1 MQSKQMMPSNL
12 EKIKLSV
19 VIPVYSGADYLE
31 SLAQQLDALRSR
43 WIKNNA
49 PIGLSEAVFVDDAAI
64 DNSLGILNSLSEKYP
79 WMTVLTLSRNFGQH
93 PATEAGILYTSGDWV
108 ATLDEDLQ
116 HPPALIES
124 LLIKA
129 VTDHCDIV
137 YANPERAVHQNL
149 IRDWGSR
156 YYKRII
162 ARLTGIK
169 TIPLINSFRL
179 IRGTIARAAA
189 SVCSHDTYLD
199 IALTWFTERIGVVR
213 ADFTDQRL
221 IRSGKSGYNLRKLLS
236 HARRMIL
243 STQTKALRIGGILG
257 ILTFFLSLTFG
268 SYIFLNAI
276 FGWSAITIQGW
287 ASIVVISSF
296 LGGMSLLLISIV
308 IEYISIILLHTQG
321 KPTFFVVDR
330 SADKLLLEYFTGQK
344 DVDPA

>member
-1 MQSKQMMPSNL
+1 MIPTHP
-12 EKIKLSV
+12 ETIKLSV
-19 VIPVYSGADYLE
+19 VVPVYSGTDYLE
-31 SLAQQLDALRSR
+31 SLAQQLNTIRSQ
-43 WIKNNA
+43 WIENNA
-49 PIGLSEAVFVDDAAI
+49 PISLSEAVFVDDAAI
-64 DNSLGILNSLSEKYP
+64 DNSLEVLNSLSKKYP
-79 WMTVLTLSRNFGQH
+79 WITVLSLSRNFGQH

-108 ATLDEDLQ
+108 VTLDEDLQ
-116 HPPALIES
+116 HPPALIEA

-137 YANPERAVHQNL
+137 YANPEHAVHQNL
-149 IRDWGSR
+149 IRDLGSR
-156 YYKRII
+156 VYKRLI

-179 IRGTIARAAA
+179 IRGTIARAAS

-199 IALTWFTERIGVVR
+199 IALTWFTERIGFVQT
-213 ADFTDQRL
+213 DLKDQRL
-221 IRSGKSGYNLRKLLS
+221 INSGKSGYNLRKLLS

-243 STQTKALRIGGILG
+243 STQTKALRIGGLLG

-276 FGWSAITIQGW
+276 FGWSVITVQGW
-287 ASIVVISSF
+287 ASIIVISSF

-308 IEYISIILLHTQG
+308 IEYMSIILLHTQG

-330 SADKLLLEYFTGQK
+330 STDKLLLDYFTGQK
-344 DVDPA
+344 DADPA

>member
-1 MQSKQMMPSNL
+1 MANVVYFLSKRLYREIAFVFGTHQASPPWIIRQGGSL
-12 EKIKLSV
+12 
-19 VIPVYSGADYLE
+19 PVA
-31 SLAQQLDALRSR
+31 R
-43 WIKNNA
+43 
-49 PIGLSEAVFVDDAAI
+49 AA
-64 DNSLGILNSLSEKYP
+64 
-79 WMTVLTLSRNFGQH
+79 
-93 PATEAGILYTSGDWV
+93 GDWV
-108 ATLDEDLQ
+108 VTLDEDLQ
-116 HPPALIES
+116 HPPALIET

-137 YANPERAVHQNL
+137 YANPKHAVHQNL

-156 YYKRII
+156 CYKRMI

-169 TIPLINSFRL
+169 SIPLINSFRL

-199 IALTWFTERIGVVR
+199 IALTWFTERIGFVR
-213 ADFTDQRL
+213 ADFTDHRL
-221 IRSGKSGYNLRKLLS
+221 ISSGKSGYNLRKLLS

-243 STQTKALRIGGILG
+243 STQTKALRIAGFLG
-257 ILTFFLSLTFG
+257 ILAFLLSLIFG

-276 FGWSAITIQGW
+276 FEWSLITVKGW

-308 IEYISIILLHTQG
+308 IEYISIILLHTHG

-330 SADKLLLEYFTGQK
+330 SADRLILEYFRDQK
-344 DVDPA
+344 DADPA

>member
-1 MQSKQMMPSNL
+1 MMPTDIERINL
-12 EKIKLSV
+12 SI
-19 VIPVYSGADYLE
+19 VIPVYSGEDYLE
-31 SLAQQLDALRSR
+31 SLIFQLDALRSR
-43 WIKNNA
+43 WIENNA
-49 PIGLSEAVFVDDAAI
+49 PVCLSEAIFVDDAAI
-64 DNSLGILNSLSEKYP
+64 DNSLGVLSSLSEKYP
-79 WMTVLTLSRNFGQH
+79 WMTILSLSRNFGQH

-116 HPPALIES
+116 HPPSLIEA

-129 VTDHCDIV
+129 VTEQCDIV
-137 YANPERAVHQNL
+137 YANPEHAVHQNL

-156 YYKRII
+156 YYKRMI

-199 IALTWFTERIGVVR
+199 IALTWFTERIGFVR

-221 IRSGKSGYNLRKLLS
+221 ISSGKSGYNLRKLLS
-236 HARRMIL
+236 HARRMVL
-243 STQTKALRIGGILG
+243 STQTKALRIGGFLG
-257 ILTFFLSLTFG
+257 IFTFLMSLSYG
-268 SYIFLNAI
+268 SYVVLNFFFKWTLI
-276 FGWSAITIQGW
+276 DTKGW
-287 ASIVVISSF
+287 ASTVVISSF
-296 LGGMSLLLISIV
+296 LGGVSLLLISIV
-308 IEYISIILLHTQG
+308 IEYMSIILLHTQG

-330 SADKLLLEYFTGQK
+330 SSDKLLLNYFRDQK

>member
-1 MQSKQMMPSNL
+1 MMTSEQ
-12 EKIKLSV
+12 EKVKLSV
-19 VIPVYSGADYLE
+19 VVPVYSGADYLE
-31 SLAQQLDALRSR
+31 SLAEQLNTLRSS
-43 WIKNNA
+43 WINNKA
-49 PIGLSEAVFVDDAAI
+49 PVSLSEVVFVDDAAI
-64 DNSLGILNSLSEKYP
+64 DNSLAVLNSLSEKYP
-79 WMTVLTLSRNFGQH
+79 WMTTLSLSRNFGQH

-108 ATLDEDLQ
+108 VTLDEDLQ
-116 HPPALIES
+116 HPPALIEA

-137 YANPERAVHQNL
+137 YANPKHGAHQNL

-156 YYKRII
+156 YYKRMI

-169 TIPLINSFRL
+169 TIPLINSFRM

-199 IALTWFTERIGVVR
+199 IALTWFTERIGFVR
-213 ADFTDQRL
+213 ADLRDQRL
-221 IRSGKSGYNLRKLLS
+221 ISSGKSGYNLRKLLS

-243 STQTKALRIGGILG
+243 STHTKALRIGGFLG
-257 ILTFFLSLTFG
+257 FVTFLLSLAFG
-268 SYIFLNAI
+268 TYIFLNTI
-276 FGWSAITIQGW
+276 FGWSVITIQGW

-308 IEYISIILLHTQG
+308 IEYMSIILLHSQG

-330 SADKLLLEYFTGQK
+330 SADKLLLEYFMDRK
-344 DVDPA
+344 DVDPT

>member
-1 MQSKQMMPSNL
+1 MIPTYL

-31 SLAQQLDALRSR
+31 SLAQQIDALRSR
-43 WIKNNA
+43 WIENKA
-49 PIGLSEAVFVDDAAI
+49 PVSLSEAIFVDDAAV
-64 DNSLGILNSLSEKYP
+64 DDSPAILNSLSEKYP
-79 WMTVLTLSRNFGQH
+79 WMTILNLSRNFGQH

-108 ATLDEDLQ
+108 VTLDEDLQ
-116 HPPALIES
+116 HPPALIET

-137 YANPERAVHQNL
+137 YANPKHAVHQNL

-156 YYKRII
+156 GYKRMI

-199 IALTWFTERIGVVR
+199 IALTWFTERIGFVR

-221 IRSGKSGYNLRKLLS
+221 IESGKSGYNFRKLLS

-243 STQTKALRIGGILG
+243 STQTKALRIGGLLG
-257 ILTFFLSLTFG
+257 ILTFLLSLTFG

-276 FGWSAITIQGW
+276 YGWSVITVQGW

-296 LGGMSLLLISIV
+296 LGGVSLLLISIV

-330 SADKLLLEYFTGQK
+330 SADKLLLEYFRDQK
-344 DVDPA
+344 HVDPA